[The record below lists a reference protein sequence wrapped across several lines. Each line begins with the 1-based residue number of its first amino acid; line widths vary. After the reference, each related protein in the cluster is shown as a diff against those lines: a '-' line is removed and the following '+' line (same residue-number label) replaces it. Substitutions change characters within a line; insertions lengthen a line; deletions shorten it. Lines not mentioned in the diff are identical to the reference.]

1 MEQHVDIFMYILCIE
16 GDSHQIIEEDSD
28 EDVELHAC
36 SGQGSSGQGHNDP
49 FSTVSTSELSTTYLH
64 RQVFYLAGIT

>member
-49 FSTVSTSELSTTYLH
+49 FSLYLLQSSVQH
-64 RQVFYLAGIT
+64 IFTGKYFILQV